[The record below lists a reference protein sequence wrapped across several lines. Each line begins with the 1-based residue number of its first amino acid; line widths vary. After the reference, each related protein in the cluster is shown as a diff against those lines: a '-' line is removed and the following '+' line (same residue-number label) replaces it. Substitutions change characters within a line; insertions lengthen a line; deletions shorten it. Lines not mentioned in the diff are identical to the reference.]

1 MRGCARVIGASEQRV
16 QSTCLL
22 VLAVVAAGFGLR
34 WLAPVLVPFA
44 LALFISVGL
53 GLGVN
58 FLVTRLRLPRGPAV
72 FIVLALGLTL
82 LGGVGS
88 LIAASV
94 RQLAAD
100 APVYAAQ
107 LEQLSGRVEAL
118 WPGQAGM
125 ARGELAA
132 EFWKL
137 AAGSVGGL
145 LADTAGSILGILSQ
159 SLLVLIFV
167 VFLTLGGEAAGE
179 RSAGSLPEVRRRV
192 ERYLVAKALI
202 SAMTGTLVGVTLA
215 LLGVPLALSFG
226 VLACLLNFIP
236 NVGSVVATL
245 LPLPVVIVSPEVTP
259 GAAALAIA
267 LPTLIQGVMGNVVE
281 PRMLGDALDLHPVTI
296 LLSLILWG
304 MLWGVVGMLLATP
317 ISAVL
322 KIFLERFAGG
332 KPLAELL
339 AGRPRALLKQLEA
352 PASNPQQGTRP

>member
-1 MRGCARVIGASEQRV
+1 MIGASEGRV
-16 QSTCLL
+16 QSICLL

-53 GLGVN
+53 GLGVE
-58 FLVTRLRLPRGPAV
+58 FLVTRLRTPRTPAV
-72 FIVLALGLTL
+72 FIVLALGLLL

-107 LEQLSGRVEAL
+107 LEQLSGRFDAL
-118 WPGQAGM
+118 WPGDTGI

-137 AAGSVGGL
+137 AAGSIGGL

-167 VFLTLGGEAAGE
+167 IFLTLGGESGG
-179 RSAGSLPEVRRRV
+179 RSGAGSLPEVRHRV
-192 ERYLVAKALI
+192 ERYLVAKAMI
-202 SAMTGTLVGVTLA
+202 SAMTGTLVGVILA
-215 LLGVPLALSFG
+215 LLGIPLALSFG
-226 VLACLLNFIP
+226 VLAFLLNFIP
-236 NVGSVVATL
+236 NVGSIVATL

-267 LPTLIQGVMGNVVE
+267 LPTLVQVVMGNVIE

-332 KPLAELL
+332 RPFAELL
-339 AGRPRALLKQLEA
+339 AGRPGALLKQLEA
-352 PASNPQQGTRP
+352 PPQSAAQERQP